1 MGYVALN
8 GMTICELERMWNEW
22 IMAYFKVLSKN
33 FPGGTEQTMKN
44 FRIADLQND
53 IQTHGILNTNQ
64 EC

>member
-1 MGYVALN
+1 
-8 GMTICELERMWNEW
+8 
-22 IMAYFKVLSKN
+22 MAYFKVLSKN